1 MSSLI
6 LIIGYMNFTNVRART
21 VALWEKVI
29 HRGQYTHILS
39 KPEEQ
44 EVHV

>member
-1 MSSLI
+1 MTSLI
-6 LIIGYMNFTNVRART
+6 LIIGYMNFNNVRAGT
-21 VALWEKVI
+21 VTLWEKVFL
-29 HRGQYTHILS
+29 RGQYTHILS

>member
-1 MSSLI
+1 
-6 LIIGYMNFTNVRART
+6 MNFTNVRAGT
-21 VALWEKVI
+21 VVLWEKVLR
-29 HRGQYTHILS
+29 RGQYTHILS